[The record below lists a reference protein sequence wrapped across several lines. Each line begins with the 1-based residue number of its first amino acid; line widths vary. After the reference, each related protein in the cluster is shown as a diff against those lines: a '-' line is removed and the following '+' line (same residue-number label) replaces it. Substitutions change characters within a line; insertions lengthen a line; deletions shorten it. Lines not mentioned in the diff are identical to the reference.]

1 MPVMSVMS
9 ATASVSASI
18 QVDGANLNIGIAIPF

>member
-9 ATASVSASI
+9 TTTVSASI
-18 QVDGANLNIGIAIPF
+18 QVDGANLNIGIAITI